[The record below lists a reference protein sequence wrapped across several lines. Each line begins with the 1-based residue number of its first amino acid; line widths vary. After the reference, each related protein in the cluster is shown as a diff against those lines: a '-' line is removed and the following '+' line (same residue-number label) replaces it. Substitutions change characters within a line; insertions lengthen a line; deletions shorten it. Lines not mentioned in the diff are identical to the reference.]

1 MADLAKYQQ
10 DIKKFNTSYAKEA
23 VKEPFNFWGLA
34 GFAVAA
40 AFTGS
45 VSCPCSSHSSAELV
59 YIMVVPNLPMYRQL
73 VQKREKDRRLAAH
86 KSAREKLIK
95 SFTPRE
101 REAVE
106 YLRWLKEKIQDNY
119 KKFTGAGELALKP
132 VSARPALGRFCRPAR
147 RLPPSKTASQS
158 RSIARQFTTSF
169 RRLFVPM
176 ETSTDEKT
184 KRIQQTNVEIL
195 KRRVASFDEIE
206 RSVKLV
212 EGQLQ
217 SIENFFSYLNDEI
230 VTIST
235 PEKFSLLDFEQLSD
249 SIAMTKQMLDATAD
263 ERRRPRQ
270 LQPRDG
276 QSRASTRKL
285 TDNSYRSNPSIKTSA
300 STIGSS

>member
-10 DIKKFNTSYAKEA
+10 QITKFNSSYAKEA

-40 AFTGS
+40 AYTGS
-45 VSCPCSSHSSAELV
+45 VIPLLIALMFEVAYMLV
-59 YIMVVPNLPMYRQL
+59 LPNLPWYRQL
-73 VQKREKDRRLAAH
+73 VNMREKDRLRALN
-86 KSAREKLIK
+86 KSTREKLIK
-95 SFTPRE
+95 TFTPRE

-119 KKFTGAGELALKP
+119 KKFTGAAALPSNLITLEQRWEDFVDLLDVYRRRKQHLKSINRQA
-132 VSARPALGRFCRPAR
+132 VHNQLSQAFRASESAG
-147 RLPPSKTASQS
+147 
-158 RSIARQFTTSF
+158 
-169 RRLFVPM
+169 
-176 ETSTDEKT
+176 DEKT
-184 KRIQQTNVEIL
+184 RRIQQTNVEIL

-230 VTIST
+230 VTMST

-263 ERRRPRQ
+263 SVGA
-270 LQPRDG
+270 LD
-276 QSRASTRKL
+276 
-285 TDNSYRSNPSIKTSA
+285 SYNREMGNYELLPEANRS
-300 STIGSS
+300 

>member
-1 MADLAKYQQ
+1 MADLAKYQRDLQ
-10 DIKKFNTSYAKEA
+10 RFQTSYMKEA

-40 AFTGS
+40 AYTQS
-45 VSCPCSSHSSAELV
+45 IWPLLIALIAEIIYV
-59 YIMVVPNLPMYRQL
+59 MVVPNLPYYRQL
-73 VQKREKDRRLAAH
+73 VQRREKERLFLAG
-86 KSAREKLIK
+86 KTAREKLIK
-95 SFTPRE
+95 TFTPRE

-119 KKFTGAGELALKP
+119 KKFTGAATLPSNLRTLDQRWEDFVDLLDVYRRRKQHLKSINRQA
-132 VSARPALGRFCRPAR
+132 VHNQL
-147 RLPPSKTASQS
+147 SQAY
-158 RSIARQFTTSF
+158 RAA
-169 RRLFVPM
+169 
-176 ETSTDEKT
+176 ENAGADEKT

-195 KRRVASFDEIE
+195 KRRIASFDEIE

-263 ERRRPRQ
+263 EVGALDAYNRQ
-270 LQPRDG
+270 MGNYELLPG
-276 QSRASTRKL
+276 S
-285 TDNSYRSNPSIKTSA
+285 NS
-300 STIGSS
+300 

>member
-1 MADLAKYQQ
+1 MADLAKYRQ
-10 DIKKFNTSYAKEA
+10 DLDRFQTSYAKAA
-23 VKEPFNFWGLA
+23 VKEPVNFWGLA
-34 GFAVAA
+34 GFAAA
-40 AFTGS
+40 AVYTGS
-45 VSCPCSSHSSAELV
+45 VIPLLIALICEAV
-59 YIMVVPNLPMYRQL
+59 YILVLPNLPQYRQL
-73 VQKREKDRRLAAH
+73 VQTREKQRLL
-86 KSAREKLIK
+86 KENTDGREKLIK

-119 KKFTGAGELALKP
+119 SKFTGAGQLPSNLKALDQRWEDF
-132 VSARPALGRFCRPAR
+132 VDLLDVYR
-147 RLPPSKTASQS
+147 RRKQHLKSINKQAVHNQLSQ
-158 RSIARQFTTSF
+158 AF
-169 RRLFVPM
+169 RAM
-176 ETSTDEKT
+176 EAATDEKT

-195 KRRVASFDEIE
+195 KRRVSSFDEIE

-263 ERRRPRQ
+263 EVGA
-270 LQPRDG
+270 L
-276 QSRASTRKL
+276 
-285 TDNSYRSNPSIKTSA
+285 DNLNREMGNLELLPHSNS
-300 STIGSS
+300 

>member
-10 DIKKFNTSYAKEA
+10 QLTKFQTSYAKEA

-40 AFTGS
+40 AYTGS
-45 VSCPCSSHSSAELV
+45 VIPLLIALIFEIA
-59 YIMVVPNLPMYRQL
+59 YILTLPNLPWYRQL
-73 VQKREKDRRLAAH
+73 VQRREKELLFLA
-86 KSAREKLIK
+86 SRNAREKLIK
-95 SFTPRE
+95 TFTPRE

-119 KKFTGAGELALKP
+119 KKFTGAAALPSNLRTLDQRWEDFVDLLDVYRRRKQHLKSINRQA
-132 VSARPALGRFCRPAR
+132 VHNQLSQAYRAAESAPDD
-147 RLPPSKTASQS
+147 KT
-158 RSIARQFTTSF
+158 R
-169 RRLFVPM
+169 
-176 ETSTDEKT
+176 
-184 KRIQQTNVEIL
+184 RIQQTNVEIL

-230 VTIST
+230 VTMST

-263 ERRRPRQ
+263 SVGQ
-270 LQPRDG
+270 LDSFNREMGNYELLPEANR
-276 QSRASTRKL
+276 
-285 TDNSYRSNPSIKTSA
+285 
-300 STIGSS
+300 

>member
-1 MADLAKYQQ
+1 MADLAKYQRDLQ
-10 DIKKFNTSYAKEA
+10 RFQTSYMKEA

-40 AFTGS
+40 AYSQS
-45 VSCPCSSHSSAELV
+45 VIPLLIALIAEIV
-59 YIMVVPNLPMYRQL
+59 YIMVVPNLPYYRQL
-73 VQKREKDRRLAAH
+73 VQKREKQRLLQA
-86 KSAREKLIK
+86 SRTAREKLIK
-95 SFTPRE
+95 TFTPRE

-119 KKFTGAGELALKP
+119 KKFTGAGTLPSNLRTLDQRWEDFVDLLDVYRRRKQHLKSINRQA
-132 VSARPALGRFCRPAR
+132 VHNQL
-147 RLPPSKTASQS
+147 SQAY
-158 RSIARQFTTSF
+158 RAA
-169 RRLFVPM
+169 
-176 ETSTDEKT
+176 ENAGADEKT

-195 KRRVASFDEIE
+195 KRRIASFDEIE

-230 VTIST
+230 VTMST

-263 ERRRPRQ
+263 EVGALDAYNRQ
-270 LQPRDG
+270 MGNYELLPG
-276 QSRASTRKL
+276 S
-285 TDNSYRSNPSIKTSA
+285 NS
-300 STIGSS
+300 

>member
-10 DIKKFNTSYAKEA
+10 NLERFNSSYLKEA
-23 VKEPFNFWGLA
+23 VKEPVNFWGLA

-40 AFTGS
+40 AYTGS
-45 VSCPCSSHSSAELV
+45 VIPLLIALIAEMA
-59 YIMVVPNLPMYRQL
+59 YILIVPNLPFYRQM
-73 VQKREKDRRLAAH
+73 VQKREKERLFQLSRA
-86 KSAREKLIK
+86 AREKLIK

-119 KKFTGAGELALKP
+119 KKFTGAGSLPANLRTLDQRWEDFVDLLDVYRRRKQHLKSINRQA
-132 VSARPALGRFCRPAR
+132 VHNQLSQAYRAAESA
-147 RLPPSKTASQS
+147 
-158 RSIARQFTTSF
+158 
-169 RRLFVPM
+169 
-176 ETSTDEKT
+176 TDEKT
-184 KRIQQTNVEIL
+184 RAIQQTNVEIL
-195 KRRVASFDEIE
+195 KRRIASFDEIE

-230 VTIST
+230 VTMST

-263 ERRRPRQ
+263 SVGQ
-270 LQPRDG
+270 LDAYNREMG
-276 QSRASTRKL
+276 NYEL
-285 TDNSYRSNPSIKTSA
+285 LPSSK
-300 STIGSS
+300 

>member
-1 MADLAKYQQ
+1 MADIAKYRQ
-10 DIKKFNTSYAKEA
+10 DIDKFNSSYAKA
-23 VKEPFNFWGLA
+23 ALKEPVNFWGLA

-40 AFTGS
+40 AYTGS
-45 VSCPCSSHSSAELV
+45 VIPLLIALICEAIYLIVIPV
-59 YIMVVPNLPMYRQL
+59 LPAYRQM
-73 VQKREKDRRLAAH
+73 VN
-86 KSAREKLIK
+86 AREKQRLLKAHVASREALIK

-106 YLRWLKEKIQDNY
+106 YLRWLKDKIQDNY
-119 KKFTGAGELALKP
+119 YKFTGAGQLPSNLKALDQRWEDF
-132 VSARPALGRFCRPAR
+132 VDLLDVYR
-147 RLPPSKTASQS
+147 RRKQHLKSINRQAVHNQLSQ
-158 RSIARQFTTSF
+158 AF
-169 RRLFVPM
+169 RAM
-176 ETSTDEKT
+176 ESSTDEKT

-249 SIAMTKQMLDATAD
+249 SIAMTKQMLDATAEEVGALD
-263 ERRRPRQ
+263 MYNREMGNLELLP
-270 LQPRDG
+270 G
-276 QSRASTRKL
+276 AK
-285 TDNSYRSNPSIKTSA
+285 
-300 STIGSS
+300 

>member
-1 MADLAKYQQ
+1 MADIAKYRQ
-10 DIKKFNTSYAKEA
+10 DIEKFNSSYAKA
-23 VKEPFNFWGLA
+23 ALKEPVNFWGLA

-40 AFTGS
+40 AYTGS
-45 VSCPCSSHSSAELV
+45 VIPLLIALICEAIYLIVIPV
-59 YIMVVPNLPMYRQL
+59 LPAYRQM
-73 VQKREKDRRLAAH
+73 VN
-86 KSAREKLIK
+86 AREKQRLLKAHVASREALIK

-106 YLRWLKEKIQDNY
+106 YLRWLKDKIQDNY
-119 KKFTGAGELALKP
+119 YKFTGAGQLPSNLKALDQRWEDF
-132 VSARPALGRFCRPAR
+132 VDLLDVYR
-147 RLPPSKTASQS
+147 RRKQHLKSINRQAVHNQLSQ
-158 RSIARQFTTSF
+158 AF
-169 RRLFVPM
+169 RAM
-176 ETSTDEKT
+176 ESSTDEKT

-249 SIAMTKQMLDATAD
+249 SIAMTKQMLDATAEEVGALD
-263 ERRRPRQ
+263 MYNREMGNLELLP
-270 LQPRDG
+270 G
-276 QSRASTRKL
+276 AK
-285 TDNSYRSNPSIKTSA
+285 
-300 STIGSS
+300 

>member
-1 MADLAKYQQ
+1 MAELAKYRTDLAK
-10 DIKKFNTSYAKEA
+10 FNESYAKEA
-23 VKEPFNFWGLA
+23 IKEPFNFWALA
-34 GFAVAA
+34 GFLAAA

-45 VSCPCSSHSSAELV
+45 WIPLLIALIAEAI
-59 YIMVVPNLPMYRQL
+59 YIMVVPNLPGYRQL
-73 VQKREKDRRLAAH
+73 VATRHKQKLLAAH
-86 KSAREKLIK
+86 NANREGLIK

-106 YLRWLKEKIQDNY
+106 YLRWLKDKIQDNY
-119 KKFTGAGELALKP
+119 RKFTGAATLPSNLQALDQRWEDFVELLDVYRRRKQHLK
-132 VSARPALGRFCRPAR
+132 SINR
-147 RLPPSKTASQS
+147 TAVHNQLSQ
-158 RSIARQFTTSF
+158 AF
-169 RRLFVPM
+169 RAA
-176 ETSTDEKT
+176 ESSTDEKT
-184 KRIQQTNVEIL
+184 KRVQQTNVEIL

-263 ERRRPRQ
+263 EVGALDMYNREMGNLELLP
-270 LQPRDG
+270 G
-276 QSRASTRKL
+276 AK
-285 TDNSYRSNPSIKTSA
+285 
-300 STIGSS
+300 